1 MLARLGSKSGLSGTH
16 NGSQS
21 FDYQVPGH
29 PLRPVSGHP
38 LQFWVCQPWFDGRRT
53 MVGKID
59 FADPGVSVEEVDA
72 VFYANELNLFTSQ
85 SSADGPAFPPQV
97 QNTDCG

>member
-1 MLARLGSKSGLSGTH
+1 
-16 NGSQS
+16 
-21 FDYQVPGH
+21 
-29 PLRPVSGHP
+29 
-38 LQFWVCQPWFDGRRT
+38 

-59 FADPGVSVEEVDA
+59 FADTGVSVEEVDA

-97 QNTDCG
+97 QNTVCG